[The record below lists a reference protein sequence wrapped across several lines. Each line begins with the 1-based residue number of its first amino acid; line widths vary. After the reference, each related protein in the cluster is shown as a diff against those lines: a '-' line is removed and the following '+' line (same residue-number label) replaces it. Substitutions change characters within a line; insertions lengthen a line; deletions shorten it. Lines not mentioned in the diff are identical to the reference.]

1 MHEIKLKKKIRT
13 KKPNNSFS
21 VILTDNKMSK
31 PIGGYNQSNNKLILD
46 IQTYILAVKKGYSF
60 SGSFKKILQ
69 KTTQNL
75 ANQKN
80 LRIKF

>member
-1 MHEIKLKKKIRT
+1 MRIRLKKKIRT

-21 VILTDNKMSK
+21 VFLTNGRTGK
-31 PIGGYNQSNNKLILD
+31 PIGSYNQSDNKLILD
-46 IQTYILAVKKGYSF
+46 IQTYVLAMKKNYSF
-60 SGSFKKILQ
+60 SGSFKKIFN

-75 ANQKN
+75 TNKKN